1 MRDIDKFIFFGEI
14 GLEWEKERKRE
25 RKRESIFFYLTS
37 NLKTAYKIN
46 VIYID
51 K

>member
-14 GLEWEKERKRE
+14 GLEWERE